1 MKTFQ
6 NNDNRMVCEYFFAKM
21 QLQPTA
27 DFRGVLHIPV
37 EFEHL
42 PASMDH
48 VGIAVGYAGFIGK
61 TCCMHTVI
69 TRPDLVSPRIVR
81 ETFEF
86 PFIVCGLECVLA
98 LVEST
103 NGPALKFN
111 RKLGFR
117 EVHRIPHGGLDDDL
131 VVMEMLRADCRWLS
145 KATH

>member
-1 MKTFQ
+1 MKTFEVT
-6 NNDNRMVCEYFFAKM
+6 DRRLVCDYFFAKM

-27 DFRGVLHIPV
+27 DFRGVLHVPS
-37 EFEHL
+37 EYRDS
-42 PASMDH
+42 AMDMDA
-48 VGIAVGYAGFIGK
+48 VGIAVGYAGFIGR

-69 TRPDLVSPRIVR
+69 TRPDLVTPRIVR
-81 ETFEF
+81 DTFEF

-117 EVHRIPHGGLDDDL
+117 EIHRIPNGGMDDDL
-131 VVMEMLRADCRWLS
+131 VVMEMLRTDCRWLS